1 MKKTN
6 FLFFSVVTLLVVLV
20 TSCQNNFKEVQKINI
35 ASFAPMGEADSV
47 NLKYTDSGRI
57 TAILKS
63 PKMLDFGNA
72 AFPYQEFPK
81 GVDVTIYD
89 AADKRTFVVSDYAIS
104 YKGTQIIDLQGNV
117 KVTAE
122 DGKMLETTQLYYDQK
137 REWFFTEKKC
147 KLTLGEGNVF
157 YTKGFDASRDMK
169 DISGQTFFGEGQADD
184 F

>member
-1 MKKTN
+1 MKYISYILIGI
-6 FLFFSVVTLLVVLV
+6 FVLIF
-20 TSCQNNFKEVQKINI
+20 TSCQNNIKEVQKINR
-35 ASFAPMGEADSV
+35 AAFAPMGEADSV

-63 PKMLDFGNA
+63 PKMLDFGNV

-89 AADKRTFVVSDYAIS
+89 AAQKRTFVRSDYAIS
-104 YKGTQIIDLQGNV
+104 FKGTNIIDLQGNV
-117 KVTAE
+117 KVTSE

-147 KLTLGEGNVF
+147 KLTLGEGNIF
-157 YTKGFDASRDMK
+157 YTKGFDASRDLK